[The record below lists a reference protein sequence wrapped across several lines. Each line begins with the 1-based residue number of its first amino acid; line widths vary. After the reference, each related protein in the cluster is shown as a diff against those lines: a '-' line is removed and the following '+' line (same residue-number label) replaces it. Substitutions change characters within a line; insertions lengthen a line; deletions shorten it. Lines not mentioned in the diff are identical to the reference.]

1 MLKDIPVGV
10 AAVSRR
16 TVPAV
21 RHEGRQI
28 GRVDGWEEIG
38 IGEDW
43 DFQVKKSV
51 GDTGE
56 WNLRR

>member
-16 TVPAV
+16 TVTTV

-28 GRVDGWEEIG
+28 VRGDGWEVIG
-38 IGEDW
+38 IDRDW
-43 DFQVKKSV
+43 DFQVRKSV
-51 GDTGE
+51 GVIGSGI
-56 WNLRR
+56 